1 MIKIDIKK
9 DNIQTRS
16 LRRRKGQIVTLA
28 IDQATNKSGYSIFKN
43 GELEVYGTI
52 QTTASNNLIKRI
64 DELIIILRVLIFN
77 YEPDY
82 IAIED
87 VQLQRNTK
95 GLISLSKLLGSLELE
110 LSRLK
115 IPYEVISSNTWKST
129 CKIKGRKRDE
139 QEESVK
145 DFVFKTYNIEEVA
158 PDSAD
163 AIAINYHLNKILEEK
178 RGCLKYVY
186 RST

>member
-1 MIKIDIKK
+1 MMEIDIKK
-9 DNIQTRS
+9 DNIQTKTI
-16 LRRRKGQIVTLA
+16 RRRKEQVITLA

-52 QTTASNNLIKRI
+52 QTTASNDLIKRI

-87 VQLQRNTK
+87 VQLQRNTR

-110 LSRLK
+110 LSRLR
-115 IPYEVISSNTWKST
+115 IPYEVINSNTWKST
-129 CKIKGRKRDE
+129 CEIKGRKRAE
-139 QEESVK
+139 QEENVK
-145 DFVFKTYNIEEVA
+145 KFISETYDIEDIA

-163 AIAINYHLNKILEEK
+163 AIAINYHLNKTLEE
-178 RGCLKYVY
+178 
-186 RST
+186 RSD

>member
-1 MIKIDIKK
+1 MIEINIKK
-9 DNIQTRS
+9 DDIQTKTI
-16 LRRRKGQIVTLA
+16 RRTKNQIITLA

-52 QTTASNNLIKRI
+52 QTTISNNLIKRI

-82 IAIED
+82 VAIED

-110 LSRLK
+110 LSRLS
-115 IPYEVISSNTWKST
+115 IPYEVINSNTWKST
-129 CKIKGRKRDE
+129 CNIKGRKRIE
-139 QEESVK
+139 QEENVK
-145 DFVFKTYNIEEVA
+145 KFIFETYNIPDIA

-163 AIAINYHLNKILEEK
+163 AIAINYHLNRILEE
-178 RGCLKYVY
+178 
-186 RST
+186 RSE